1 MKFNVIQVEMF
12 MDEVMFESFI
22 HTIFSSSI
30 SEPLLGVTATG
41 DRMKQALEK
50 IRYFSMF
57 DSC

>member
-12 MDEVMFESFI
+12 MDGLFESFI
-22 HTIFSSSI
+22 HIIFSSSI